1 MTSRYGIYSLCSGII
16 ILTNSKNRYGANIRA
31 NSGKFKS
38 GYLIHIKNFSIIIIE
53 KAGGCNASRNLL
65 FSWIY
70 LRYQAF
76 FISPVNVNILF
87 LDFLRL
93 PIVKVIENADKLLLE
108 QLSPCF
114 ILTDTAYSRYQLH
127 IIAHIPRMIQDAF
140 KIAVFQYQLCQRAV
154 FYFKQ
159 GFVFFKLNIKTA
171 TKSTEISPFS
181 SYPLRNTVKRK
192 RTA

>member
-1 MTSRYGIYSLCSGII
+1 M
-16 ILTNSKNRYGANIRA
+16 
-31 NSGKFKS
+31 
-38 GYLIHIKNFSIIIIE
+38 IIE

-93 PIVKVIENADKLLLE
+93 PIVKVIENAGKLLLE

-114 ILTDTAYSRYQLH
+114 IFTNPAYSCYQLYV
-127 IIAHIPRMIQDAF
+127 ISHIPRMIQDAF

-171 TKSTEISPFS
+171 INATIIHFVYSFILKTQNRCYLYYYFS
-181 SYPLRNTVKRK
+181 IYYLFLYQLSHHLIRL
-192 RTA
+192 AQ